1 MTKKMDSS
9 EKKKRKS
16 RKESNEKQRENW
28 AMTNKC
34 NVVRRP
40 KGYL

>member
-1 MTKKMDSS
+1 MTKKWIAAG
-9 EKKKRKS
+9 KKKRKS